1 MKANEPVKRCAPETL
16 CVAWQFINWDK
27 VKQRV
32 KLLQQRIVK
41 ATKQGRYNK
50 VKALQWLL
58 THSFDAKLLAIKRVT
73 ENTGGYTAGVDGVL
87 WYPSK
92 RLEAAKS
99 LTRKG
104 YKAKPLKRVYILK
117 KNGKKRPL
125 GIPTIYDRAMQALYL
140 LALDPVSETTADKC
154 SYGFRP
160 KRGCADAIAR
170 CFVSLAGQNRAEWVL
185 EGDIKG
191 CFDHISHEWILQNI
205 PLDRMVLEQW
215 LKAGYIDNKKLF
227 PTEEGTPQGGIISP
241 TLANMVLDG
250 LAGMLD
256 DEFNIKTYNGL
267 RHSSKYK
274 INMVRYADDFI
285 VTGANKEVLENR
297 VKPIIENFLAKRG
310 LQLSQEKT
318 HITHIKDGYNFLG
331 QNLRKYNENG
341 IMLIKPSKE
350 SVKSIRAKIKDVINN
365 NKAATAANLIML
377 LNPIIR
383 GWCNYHKHIVAAG
396 IFYNLDSYI
405 WINIWKWALRR
416 HPNKGKKWVAKKYF
430 KSASYS
436 KWVFY
441 GRTSGKKG
449 KDVHLVKACKTTI
462 VRHVLIK
469 GNANPYDPEWN
480 DYFVHREK
488 FNKEV
493 KTSLSKRI
501 SKLPV
506 AG

>member
-1 MKANEPVKRCAPETL
+1 MKANEPIKRCAPETRYDN
-16 CVAWQFINWDK
+16 WQTINWDK
-27 VKQRV
+27 VNKRV

-50 VKALQWLL
+50 VKTLQWLL
-58 THSFDAKLLAIKRVT
+58 VHSFDAKLLAVKRVT
-73 ENTGGYTAGVDGVL
+73 ENTGGYTAGIDGEL

-92 RLEAAKS
+92 KLEAAKS

-104 YKAKPLKRVYILK
+104 YKAKPLKRVYIPK

-140 LALDPVSETTADKC
+140 LALDPVSEATADKC

-170 CFVSLAGQNRAEWVL
+170 CFVTQAGRNRAEWIL

-191 CFDHISHEWILQNI
+191 CFNHISHEWILQNI
-205 PLDRMVLEQW
+205 PVDKKVLKQW
-215 LKAGYIDNKKLF
+215 LKAGFIDKKKIF
-227 PTEEGTPQGGIISP
+227 PTEEGTPQGGVISP

-250 LAGMLD
+250 LAKTLD
-256 DEFNIKTYNGL
+256 DEFNIKTYKGL
-267 RHSSKYK
+267 RHHNKYK
-274 INMVRYADDFI
+274 INLVRYADDFI
-285 VTGANKEVLENR
+285 VTGKDREVLENR
-297 VKPIIENFLAKRG
+297 VKPIIENFLSERG

-318 HITHIKDGYNFLG
+318 HITHISDGYNFLG
-331 QNLRKYNENG
+331 QNLRKYTDNG

-350 SVKSIRAKIKDVINN
+350 SFKSIKTKIKKVINN
-365 NKAATAANLIML
+365 NKAASAANLIML

-383 GWCNYHKHIVAAG
+383 GWCNYHKHVVSTAT
-396 IFYNLDSYI
+396 FRKLDKYI
-405 WINIWKWALRR
+405 WLNIWKWAVRR
-416 HPNKGKKWVAKKYF
+416 HPNKGRKWIVKKYF
-430 KSASYS
+430 KSTYYS

-441 GRTSGKKG
+441 GRISSKKS
-449 KDVHLVKACKTTI
+449 KDVHLVKAFKTYI

-469 GNANPYDPEWN
+469 GNANPYDPNWEQ
-480 DYFVHREK
+480 YFTQREK
-488 FNKEV
+488 FKKEL
-493 KTSLSKRI
+493 KTSLSIRA
-501 SKLPV
+501 SKLQV